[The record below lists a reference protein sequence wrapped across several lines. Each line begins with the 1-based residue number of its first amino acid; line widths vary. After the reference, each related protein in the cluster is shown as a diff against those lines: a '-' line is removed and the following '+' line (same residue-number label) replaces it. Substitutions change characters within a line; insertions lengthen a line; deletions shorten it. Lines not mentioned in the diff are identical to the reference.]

1 MWGTGKAY
9 TVNEIANMF
18 GGEKKYGEKRI
29 EPKDSIAENAKIR
42 LDLDWEPHGN
52 LEEWIGNNKK

>member
-1 MWGTGKAY
+1 
-9 TVNEIANMF
+9 MF
-18 GGEKKYGEKRI
+18 GGEKKYGEERI

-52 LEEWIGNNKK
+52 LEEWIKLNKNE